1 MHRTFTEGSATEIG
15 TRVRVLNI
23 SLDPSYLEGSD
34 SIPGNTLQRT
44 AYYAQVVESYDIVVY
59 SPKGTGAP
67 RTDIGENVR
76 VHPARAAHRWMF
88 PISAYRLGVQVCHE
102 FKPDLIHTQ
111 DIFGAGLVGYLLK
124 KRFDLPVCFAF
135 HGDTLGNPDWIH
147 ERRINRL
154 YNLLGR
160 WLLKR
165 GDAYRVVS
173 TSEKR
178 KLIGYGV
185 PEEKIWHIGPLND
198 LRNFLDADG
207 RPVRNHLLGQRGFS
221 KVVVFAGRL
230 VDQKDLPTLLRAMA
244 LVTES
249 VPYKVALVIAGDGQ
263 RRSSL
268 MALANDLGLRDNVVF
283 TGRLEYDQVPK
294 YVAAADVFALSS
306 IYEGSAKVLAEA
318 SACCLPVVAT
328 DISGTRDTVIDGETG
343 IVVPPRDPEAF
354 AQALINILDNPQ
366 RAREMGLAGRKRVVR
381 QYTPDYL
388 LPSFRDMWETTVRR
402 HLEVSGR
409 RADS

>member
-1 MHRTFTEGSATEIG
+1 MHRTSAESLTTEAGAG
-15 TRVRVLNI
+15 VRILNI
-23 SLDPSYLEGSD
+23 SLDPAYLEGSD

-44 AYYAQVVESYDIVVY
+44 AYYAQVVETYDIVVY

-67 RTDIGENVR
+67 RTNIGENVR
-76 VHPARAAHRWMF
+76 IHPARAPYRWIF
-88 PISAYRLGVQVCHE
+88 PISAYRLGVQVCRK

-124 KRFDLPVCFAF
+124 RRFDLPVCFAF
-135 HGDTLGNPDWIH
+135 HGDMLDNDDWIR
-147 ERRINRL
+147 ERPINRL

-160 WLLKR
+160 RLLHH

-173 TSEKR
+173 TSER
-178 KLIGYGV
+178 EKLIGFGV
-185 PEEKIWHIGPLND
+185 PQEKIWHIGPLND
-198 LRNFLDADG
+198 LRNFLDADRG
-207 RPVRNHLLGQRGFS
+207 PVRNHLLSERGFS

-230 VDQKDLPTLLRAMA
+230 VDQKDLPTLFRALA
-244 LVTES
+244 LVVES
-249 VPYKVALVIAGDGQ
+249 VSYKVALVIAGDGP

-268 MALANDLGLRDNVVF
+268 TDLAKDLGVQDNVVF

-294 YVAAADVFALSS
+294 YMAAADVFALSS

-318 SACCLPVVAT
+318 SACRLPIVAT

-343 IVVPPRDPEAF
+343 IVVPPRDPQAF
-354 AQALINILDNPQ
+354 ARALINILDNPE
-366 RAREMGLAGRKRVVR
+366 RAREMGLAGRDRVVR

-388 LPSFRDMWETTVRR
+388 LPSFREMWEATVRR